1 MDANETEDPAM
12 TLSSPTL
19 CVLLA
24 FAVPEGAARLDP
36 GDGTVYVT
44 PPGRSSTLVPFRC
57 VANQV
62 RLEATVNGRGP
73 IHLILDT
80 GMPDPGIIL
89 FRGPRVDALGLGDA
103 GTRERLSGAGG
114 TGESREAV
122 VSSPVSMTLGE
133 LAMSNVPA
141 MVLPERSGMP
151 PSLDGIIGGTL
162 FFRYVVRVDM
172 DLSRLELFEP
182 SGWSPAAGVC
192 VVPLHRV
199 RGAVFVPVRVAVG
212 PGEPIDAEL
221 VVDLGA
227 GHAVALNARPTG
239 ALSPPAESIEAP
251 LGRGLS
257 GAVRGRI
264 GRLLRF
270 EIGSFAFENVV
281 ASFPVAEHRHPGGFD
296 FRDGNLGVGILK
308 RFNVTFDY
316 ASSRMV
322 LEKSRQFDD
331 PFEHDMSGLA
341 LEWRE
346 DGAVSVRSVLAGSPA
361 AEAGVEAG
369 DRLLGIDGRPID
381 EIGEGGLGGA
391 LRRSGAEVALT
402 LGRGANTFVKRL
414 RLRRL
419 V

>member
-1 MDANETEDPAM
+1 M
-12 TLSSPTL
+12 TLFSPTL
-19 CVLLA
+19 CLLLA
-24 FAVPEGAARLDP
+24 FALPEGPSRLDP

-44 PPGRSSTLVPFRC
+44 PPGRSSTLVPFRF

-80 GMPDPGIIL
+80 GMPAPGIVL

-103 GTRERLSGAGG
+103 GARAPLTGAGG
-114 TGESREAV
+114 SGESREAV

-133 LAMSNVPA
+133 LAMSSVPA

-151 PSLDGIIGGTL
+151 PSIDGIIGGAL
-162 FFRYVVRVDM
+162 FFRFVVRVDV

-182 SGWSPAAGVC
+182 SGWSPAAGAC
-192 VVPLHRV
+192 VVPLDRV
-199 RGAVFVPVRVAVG
+199 PGGVFVPVRVAVG
-212 PGEPIDAEL
+212 AGEPIDAEL

-227 GHAVALNARPTG
+227 GHAVSLNTRPTG
-239 ALSPPAESIEAP
+239 ALAPPAESIEAP

-257 GAVRGRI
+257 GSVRGRI
-264 GRLLRF
+264 GRLRRL
-270 EIGSFAFENVV
+270 EIGSFSLENVV

-296 FRDGNLGVGILK
+296 FRDGNLGAGILK

-316 ASSRMV
+316 ASARMV
-322 LEKSRQFDD
+322 LEKSRQFAD

-341 LEWRE
+341 LEWRG
-346 DGAVSVRSVLAGSPA
+346 DGTVSVRSVLAGSPA
-361 AEAGVEAG
+361 AEAGVQAG
-369 DRLLGIDGRPID
+369 DRLLGIDGRAID
-381 EIGEGGLGGA
+381 EVGEAGIGAA
-391 LRRSGAEVALT
+391 LRRSGVEVALT
-402 LGRGANTFVKRL
+402 LGRGADSFVKRV